1 MNKRIMKELIQQTSH
16 DSYDRIC
23 SVIDIEKFAELIILK
38 CADISAKHWVKYKGC
53 SAHFSIR
60 EHFGVEEWKS
70 EKSM

>member
-1 MNKRIMKELIQQTSH
+1 MNQRILKELIRQTGH

-38 CADISAKHWVKYKGC
+38 CADISAKHWVEYKGC

-60 EHFGVEEWKS
+60 EHFGVEHFGVDK
-70 EKSM
+70 